1 MKRAILIAFIFLA
14 QTAYAGVSTMHIQ
27 GTFDVKITPQAS
39 ADAPAWGRMRLDK
52 TFHGELSGSSA
63 GEMLA
68 VRTETKGSAGY
79 VALEKV
85 DATLG
90 GRKGSF
96 FLQHSGLMNRGAA
109 SLTVTVV
116 PDSGTGEL
124 LGLTGSMSIDVVDGL
139 HKYNFDYALPAQ

>member
-1 MKRAILIAFIFLA
+1 
-14 QTAYAGVSTMHIQ
+14 MHIK
-27 GTFDVKITPQAS
+27 GPFEVKLTPQTNAEAS
-39 ADAPAWGRMRLDK
+39 AWGRMRLDK
-52 TFHGELSGSSA
+52 TFHGDLAGAST

-68 VRTETKGSAGY
+68 VRTDTQGSAGY

-85 DATLG
+85 EASLG

-96 FLQHSGLMNRGAA
+96 FLQHSGLMDRGAP

-124 LGLTGSMSIDVVDGL
+124 AGLKGTMSIDIANGQ
-139 HKYNFDYALPAQ
+139 HYYEFTYSLP